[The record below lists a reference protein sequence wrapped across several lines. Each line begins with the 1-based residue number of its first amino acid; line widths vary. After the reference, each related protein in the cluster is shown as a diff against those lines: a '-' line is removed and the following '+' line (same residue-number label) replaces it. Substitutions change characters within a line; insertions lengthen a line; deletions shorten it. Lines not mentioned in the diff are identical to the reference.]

1 MSDLNG
7 ALNSMYSH
15 LSAFT
20 PANIQENLKTL
31 QKDNQMLKGMM
42 EHGLDQQGVDL
53 ANKIQTQVRTL
64 SQEAQVPTKGA
75 QQMMVSKWEDELK
88 KTRKRIK
95 EILEKPP
102 KPSRSIEKNYKP
114 KAD

>member
-7 ALNSMYSH
+7 ALNSMYNH
-15 LSAFT
+15 LSAYN

-31 QKDNQMLKGMM
+31 QQDNKMLKGMM
-42 EHGLDQQGVDL
+42 DHRLDQEGVDL
-53 ANKIQTQVRTL
+53 ANKIQSQVQNLR
-64 SQEAQVPTKGA
+64 QESQVPTKGA
-75 QQMMVSKWEDELK
+75 QQMMASKWEDELK

-102 KPSRSIEKNYKP
+102 KPNRSIEKNYKP
-114 KAD
+114 KT